1 MSYPT
6 VAGTAVE
13 GTPYREAQVCLGTRW
28 ANSYYLFFL
37 SGTSTP
43 TNVYQNGT
51 LTTAFPSGNRVTS
64 DAYGRFAPI
73 YLDPSI
79 IYRVQF
85 FNSAGVQ
92 QWQVDPYTS
101 QLSTVGTS
109 SLSTYG
115 FQIAPTGEFTLDA
128 PNTGGTGITLTL
140 NAGVL
145 GSAALRVTGTLAGN
159 SAIIINNSVTT
170 GAQTA
175 TFAATNKP
183 GTVGSVSVTATV
195 APSGATY
202 TGGTLTAPFT
212 AGPTGSGY
220 GITLS
225 TGQQITGVSFTNG
238 GTAFTTPSTNITGT
252 PTTTINIA
260 PGPAGWLPI
269 TCDGV
274 QYYTPIWHGNNFTPY
289 AASPAALGEVI
300 VASTVTFGSTGL
312 TTVTGG
318 TATPSNWFSPT
329 AAGIGAGYYINI
341 TKTGG
346 LSGLAFSAAQGSW
359 TNIGAGGLTI
369 SSNAQ
374 ATITGTYQLSSSVS
388 GSPIVA
394 TGTISLSNNNG
405 VQQPTY
411 NGITPLVL
419 AGNGTATLNG
429 ASSTNWYLPTTAN
442 IGGSYYL
449 LITQTGGT
457 AGYSF
462 SAATGT
468 PALISTGGI
477 TVGINGSG
485 TPTNYVTGTYQISSD
500 SAGLTVLGSGTITL
514 NGSLVQ
520 SPNWNGTTP
529 LNLAGNGTAT
539 LNGTSTSNWYS
550 PTTSNVGSG
559 YYINITRTG
568 GTTGVSFAAAL
579 GSWTNITNGG
589 LNIGLSGTSG
599 NVGTVSAVGTWS
611 ISNSNSGSPVLG
623 SGSIT
628 LSQSGLTVV
637 HVYTTAGT
645 TTETIPSGSTTMT
658 IELFGACGGGG
669 GGGGAGN
676 SGGCGGGG
684 GYARS
689 AYTVTGH
696 TGQNVSYTLAAAGA
710 GGAGATVSGGT
721 GAAGGSPGAS
731 SASSGTFTIT
741 TMTANG
747 GGGGGGGG
755 ALSSQRGTGGTGS
768 SASGGNAANTSGS
781 AGSAGDNTGGFNGTV
796 GTTAAGVNYTY
807 TGDGGMYGLGWF
819 SGAGTLTNGSS
830 GNGAVAV
837 FYYQ

>member
-159 SAIIINNSVTT
+159 SAIIINNSATT

-183 GTVGSVSVTATV
+183 GTAT
-195 APSGATY
+195 S
-202 TGGTLTAPFT
+202 
-212 AGPTGSGY
+212 S
-220 GITLS
+220 
-225 TGQQITGVSFTNG
+225 
-238 GTAFTTPSTNITGT
+238 
-252 PTTTINIA
+252 
-260 PGPAGWLPI
+260 PAGWLPI
-269 TCDGV
+269 TCDGL

-289 AASPAALGEVI
+289 AANPAALGEVI

-374 ATITGTYQLSSSVS
+374 ATITGTYQLSSSIS